1 MVFHIAYLEALA
13 VVFLASGLVAGAA
26 LAMHPLLRR
35 QRGVLGLGRAGL
47 RLESQLGVLLHEGS
61 PVLAVPAALAVA
73 GVRAEK
79 VALEALAVAATAR
92 TKGGEF

>member
-1 MVFHIAYLEALA
+1 
-13 VVFLASGLVAGAA
+13 
-26 LAMHPLLRR
+26 
-35 QRGVLGLGRAGL
+35 
-47 RLESQLGVLLHEGS
+47 VLLHGGS

>member
-47 RLESQLGVLLHEGS
+47 RLESHCLNSACSSTKVLLCS
-61 PVLAVPAALAVA
+61 LFQQPLQLQA
-73 GVRAEK
+73 
-79 VALEALAVAATAR
+79 
-92 TKGGEF
+92 